1 MDSSVPVSVL
11 AGGLSEWQRCT
22 GCRNRPPPPHPQPLC
37 CHLLTR
43 GRLRRTLP
51 LAAPTPCPVARPMR
65 ARLAAGVGECAS
77 RCHIRAAATGGWR
90 LSPPGGPARRL
101 SLSGGESTLS
111 GLPSIPRRHSTLVN
125 GDHLILSFILSQP
138 PTSIHAS
145 ASVVGFHKLTSAQH
159 N

>member
-1 MDSSVPVSVL
+1 MDCSVPVSVL

-90 LSPPGGPARRL
+90 LSPPGGRDLSPFSLWRRKY
-101 SLSGGESTLS
+101 
-111 GLPSIPRRHSTLVN
+111 
-125 GDHLILSFILSQP
+125 
-138 PTSIHAS
+138 
-145 ASVVGFHKLTSAQH
+145 VVRTPIYTAAAQH
-159 N
+159 SCEWRPFNPFIHSISVAYLHSCFSFCSWVSYAQHR